1 VEKPWTA
8 SKNSKNGPAHSFV
21 HRAWKTGERM
31 PVFHERQQAGGAP
44 SQSVR
49 SVSLFPNERNV
60 QSIVRRWRHNQPVH
74 SIGAGSPGPIGGFRG
89 FCLRYRCRNCN
100 TTEKLFAF
108 VVEVHPPHNI
118 ARVCKLGEWPPFGEQ
133 IPKSAMKLIELD
145 RQLFLQG
152 RKAENRGLGI
162 GALTYYR
169 RVLDNQK
176 ARIIDE
182 ILKVARVLDA
192 PGKVIEDLEWA
203 RDAWQFEAA
212 VDRIK
217 DAIPDSLRIDGQNPL
232 LLLHRALSEGI
243 HDLPDAECLHR
254 AQAVRIV
261 LTELGRRVELA
272 LQDRSEVHEA
282 VKELMKLEEKR
293 GSADPATL
301 QKGEA
306 QAAPKSP

>member
-1 VEKPWTA
+1 MDGFEEQQERTRPQLCPPSLENRRTDAGFPRA
-8 SKNSKNGPAHSFV
+8 S
-21 HRAWKTGERM
+21 TGR
-31 PVFHERQQAGGAP
+31 R
-44 SQSVR
+44 R
-49 SVSLFPNERNV
+49 SVAERSLGLSLSKRTERTIDSQTLAT
-60 QSIVRRWRHNQPVH
+60 QSTRPLNR
-74 SIGAGSPGPIGGFRG
+74 AGSPGPIGGFRG